1 MPPALLR
8 RRLPPHLACSIP
20 ISPLPAHSR
29 PPPTP
34 VTRRRRRPSSLSLPA
49 RGRRIRPGLLVSPAP
64 LPPVSYASSSLS
76 PPFPS
81 FLCCLAPPPLCIA
94 GFGAEN
100 SMEGKPWLSG
110 CPRMLLVRACV
121 ATLAPIPFLPC
132 GGGGKTEASPSF
144 PSFVLFFLLFR
155 LSVWRRKKQEM
166 RSSLLPESPYVPS
179 ASRLRQGCCWLQTL
193 ICIHRPPPFVFL
205 HVNGGGFC
213 VCWLLLPMRSTRD
226 ETLSAS
232 SLVFQ
237 NRARVQI
244 AYLVSFFSSYLLT
257 TCSQGSSAEAACSA
271 AAALFLLYWY
281 ARSLASGSSLPTLLF
296 RA

>member
-1 MPPALLR
+1 
-8 RRLPPHLACSIP
+8 
-20 ISPLPAHSR
+20 
-29 PPPTP
+29 
-34 VTRRRRRPSSLSLPA
+34 
-49 RGRRIRPGLLVSPAP
+49 
-64 LPPVSYASSSLS
+64 
-76 PPFPS
+76 
-81 FLCCLAPPPLCIA
+81 
-94 GFGAEN
+94 
-100 SMEGKPWLSG
+100 
-110 CPRMLLVRACV
+110 MLLVRACV

-132 GGGGKTEASPSF
+132 GGGGKTGASPSF

-179 ASRLRQGCCWLQTL
+179 APRLRQGCCWLQTL

-257 TCSQGSSAEAACSA
+257 TCSQGSSTEAACSAA

-281 ARSLASGSSLPTLLF
+281 ARSLASVSSLPTLLF